1 MISYGMILFHEE
13 DTNYNNNY
21 INHIRYFDTVPSK
34 KICPCHIDGHNYLM

>member
-34 KICPCHIDGHNYLM
+34 KFVLVTLKAITT